1 MQTTWPNITPL
12 QKQGPNQTVRQ
23 DELTPHSLIVLPL
36 QVIYTVV
43 IGMANPETELRR
55 AWMTAG
61 HSELWNCRGTYCT
74 VPYEYLPRLD
84 RATNDLAWL
93 DDVSAQLRQVID
105 STSTLDSSDNEI
117 GNLESILAQARE
129 LALSVPESF
138 VRFLRTPELQEKVP
152 TCSACFLALSEDLVP
167 VPART
172 GSYLLRFLNDSQSC
186 VMWYLRLGGTAEP
199 EVLAS
204 DYFLE
209 PDIFEAM
216 DYENVR
222 HKDAFEAFTCAGTF
236 VEFLYRFWIEN
247 TIWYSL
253 HNRVPLTSRQEEYEI
268 KLQKSYNNRAALDA
282 AMPLL
287 FML

>member
-1 MQTTWPNITPL
+1 
-12 QKQGPNQTVRQ
+12 
-23 DELTPHSLIVLPL
+23 
-36 QVIYTVV
+36 
-43 IGMANPETELRR
+43 MANQGAELRR

-61 HSELWNCRGTYCT
+61 GSELWNCRGTYCT
-74 VPYEYLPRLD
+74 IPYEYLPRLN

-93 DDVSAQLRQVID
+93 DDVSPQLRQVID

-117 GNLESILAQARE
+117 GSLESILAQARG
-129 LALSVPESF
+129 LALPVPESF

-152 TCSACFLALSEDLVP
+152 TCTACFMALSDELVA
-167 VPART
+167 VPAAP

-209 PDIFEAM
+209 PDIFQAM
-216 DYENVR
+216 EYENVR
-222 HKDAFEAFTCAGTF
+222 YEDAFHEALTCADTF

-253 HNRVPLTSRQEEYEI
+253 QKRLSLTPRQEEYRNQI
-268 KLQKSYNNRAALDA
+268 TKKL
-282 AMPLL
+282 
-287 FML
+287 